1 MRIAVYTL
9 VFSLYLLGIENLS
22 GQSQESIESSID
34 SIGIENITIVATRAN
49 ITDPI
54 SIQNISKATIDNI
67 NFGQD
72 PAVLLGQLS
81 PSIVTYSDAGTDIGN
96 YAQFRMRGISQN
108 RINISLN
115 GVPLNDMLDQ
125 GVYFSN
131 FSDFGN
137 SIESIQ
143 IQRGVG
149 ASNVGVSSYGGAVNF
164 QSSNIFHSEPSAE
177 LQLTTGSFGT
187 LRAAGE
193 VSTGLLSNNTALYSR
208 FSKTK
213 TVGYKDHSASDAYSM
228 SISGGHIFKNQL
240 LKFTAFVGKT
250 QNDQSYLPVLLSEI
264 ESNPKTNYN
273 HPNDTDD
280 FEQEMIQVQY
290 SNQHNSSISTSYT
303 AYYSGARGVF
313 PFGIDNT
320 TQYMYFLSNSRYGLL
335 ANMNYNYNNWDIKS
349 GLHVYTMD
357 RVNEEYVSPDIS
369 NPYLREL
376 TDKNEISAF
385 IKTGYELGSVKL
397 YTDLAIRKVNV
408 GFSPDPVLLTGISH
422 DRDWIFF
429 NWILGTN
436 YSINER
442 NSLYAS
448 YGRTGREPTR
458 SDILKGSD
466 EDITNNLVTE
476 EFVNDLELGWRYTN
490 SLVSISANFFHM
502 SFQNEIS
509 KIGALQERSYM
520 EVTQNVDQSS
530 RSGIELQAMYK
541 ASSNTVIEL
550 NATYMTTNV
559 AKYQN
564 GDKTYTDVEQ
574 IFAPKW
580 LISPSVTQNLSK
592 SLKARLSGRYA
603 SQSFMEL
610 SNDPTFTFPSY
621 FILDAQLDY
630 SINDNIQLSA
640 SLNNITDELYF
651 TDGAPVDLD
660 FDGNVEGPGYRVQPV
675 RNIYFMLKIR
685 L

>member
-1 MRIAVYTL
+1 MRIAVYTFL
-9 VFSLYLLGIENLS
+9 ATCCLISIEALS
-22 GQSQESIESSID
+22 GQSQESIESSFD
-34 SIGIENITIVATRAN
+34 SVGIENITIVSTRAN
-49 ITDPI
+49 ITDPL

-67 NFGQD
+67 SFGQD

-164 QSSNIFHSEPSAE
+164 QSSNIFHADPRAE

-187 LRAAGE
+187 IRAAGE

-213 TVGYKDHSASDAYSM
+213 TDGYKDHSASDAYSM
-228 SISGGHIFKNQL
+228 FFSGGHIFKNQL
-240 LKFTAFVGKT
+240 LKFTAFAGKT
-250 QNDQSYLPVLLSEI
+250 QNDQSYLPVLLSDLET
-264 ESNPKTNYN
+264 NPKTNYN

-280 FEQEMIQVQY
+280 FEQEMIQLQY
-290 SNQHNSSISTSYT
+290 SNQHSSAVSTSYT

-313 PFGIDNT
+313 PFGIDNS

-349 GLHVYTMD
+349 GIHAYTMD
-357 RVNEEYVSPDIS
+357 RINVDYVSPDIS
-369 NPYLREL
+369 NPSLREL
-376 TDKNEISAF
+376 TDKNELSAF
-385 IKTGYELGSVKL
+385 IKTGYGLGKIKL
-397 YTDLAIRKVNV
+397 YADLAIRNVNV
-408 GFSPDPVLLTGISH
+408 DFSPDPVLLTGISH
-422 DRDWIFF
+422 DRDWTFF

-436 YSINER
+436 LSINER
-442 NSLYAS
+442 NSFYIS

-458 SDILKGSD
+458 SDMLNGSE
-466 EDITNNLVTE
+466 EDIKNNLVTE
-476 EFVNDLELGWRYTN
+476 EFVNDFELGWRYTN
-490 SLVSISANFFHM
+490 NIFSLNANLFHM
-502 SFQNEIS
+502 NFQNEIS

-520 EVTQNVDQSS
+520 EVTQNVDESS

-541 ASSNTVIEL
+541 ASSNTTINL
-550 NATYMTTNV
+550 NATYMNTNV
-559 AKYQN
+559 TTYQN
-564 GDKTYTDVEQ
+564 GDNTFTDVEQ

-592 SLKARLSGRYA
+592 SLKARVSGRYA

-630 SINDNIQLSA
+630 SLSDNIQLSA
-640 SLNNITDELYF
+640 SINNITDQLYF

-660 FDGNVEGPGYRVQPV
+660 FDGNVEGPGYRIQPV
-675 RNIYFMLKIR
+675 RNFYFMLKIR